1 MSQKSFLPLR
11 MLTPSRFTVYP
22 RPRTAR
28 QNQPA
33 FKVKSILK
41 GTEYEGKCVG
51 CPSVHVCLTWCPVV
65 SRQELVSFLHQ
76 QIAEQK
82 RVDMSTS
89 GTSIH
94 SDSYVPQSTAPAKD
108 VSNTSDVQLLLPGDT
123 KKQRKQVKQI
133 FLDRGEQCI
142 SYIKR
147 LTHGIL

>member
-1 MSQKSFLPLR
+1 MSQNSFLFLR
-11 MLTPSRFTVYP
+11 MLTLSRFTVYP

-41 GTEYEGKCVG
+41 GTEYEGKCIA
-51 CPSVHVCLTWCPVV
+51 CPYAFVLPSTLV
-65 SRQELVSFLHQ
+65 SRHELVSFLHQ

-82 RVDMSTS
+82 RADLSTS

-94 SDSYVPQSTAPAKD
+94 SDASVMQSIAPAKD
-108 VSNTSDVQLLLPGDT
+108 LSNTSDVQLLLPGDT

-133 FLDRGEQCI
+133 FLDRGERFF
-142 SYIKR
+142 SYIINI
-147 LTHGIL
+147 THGVL